1 MVDIDDVSLQQIDV
15 ADEIDELVVSGDG
28 EVVDEVV
35 EFGHFKLDA
44 FDSLFEDL
52 VEIGFIFMH
61 LYFLLS

>member
-1 MVDIDDVSLQQIDV
+1 MIDIDDVSLQQIDV
-15 ADEIDELVVSGDG
+15 ADEIDELVVSGDC

-52 VEIGFIFMH
+52 VEIGFIFVH
-61 LYFLLS
+61 LDFLLS